1 MHDSTARKLA
11 EDALENQRVKKDI
24 ENMFERYKKDHKK
37 PGGMPPDYIEGTDG
51 VNEFRSKRGARIYW
65 KGDISHIE
73 IVGLGNKANFKQV
86 INYLRKKYQ
95 KK

>member
-1 MHDSTARKLA
+1 MHDPIARKLA

-24 ENMFERYKKDHKK
+24 ENMFERYKKGHKK